1 MIQTLTFNG
10 KNLADFGVI
19 VSGEGTFDAPER
31 SVTEEVVPG
40 RNGTLLIDN
49 GRFENV
55 VVTYP
60 AFIVQDFQRN
70 IEGLRSFLQSI
81 KGYARLEDSYHP
93 DTFCMAMP
101 TGGISV
107 KTSGY
112 MNREG
117 KFDLEFT
124 RKPQRF
130 LRSGES
136 VITLTAD
143 QKIYNPTQFD
153 ARPLIRITGNGK
165 VTVGSVEITWSGSS
179 SYVDVDCDVQDA
191 YYMGSNMNNYIQLST
206 NDFPKLDPGA
216 TQITLGT
223 GVTRVDITPR
233 WWIL

>member
-1 MIQTLTFNG
+1 MSTITFG
-10 KNLADFGVI
+10 GRNLADFGVFI
-19 VSGEGTFDAPER
+19 SGEGTYGAPER

-40 RNGTLLIDN
+40 RNGTLVIDN
-49 GRFENV
+49 GRFENLM
-55 VVTYP
+55 VTYP
-60 AFIVQDFQRN
+60 AFIIEDFPQR
-70 IEGLRSFLQSI
+70 IEGLRNYLSSI

-93 DTFCMAMP
+93 DVFCLASFAS
-101 TGGISV
+101 GIDV
-107 KTSGY
+107 KTSGRY
-112 MNREG
+112 NREG
-117 KFDLEFT
+117 QFDLAFN

-130 LRSGES
+130 LKSGEFN
-136 VITLTAD
+136 VTYTASGS
-143 QKIYNPTQFD
+143 IFNATRFT

-206 NDFPKLDPGA
+206 NDFPKLEPGA